1 MAEERDW
8 VAVNWVEWLVAAVG
22 NRSQRQVS
30 LEAQLDASSIN
41 RMVRDYIVPRRSSIP
56 ALAKALGKSRRE
68 TYIAAGYI
76 PGPKAQAA
84 LMKRSES

>member
-1 MAEERDW
+1 MDDQRDW
-8 VAVNWVEWLVAAVG
+8 VAVNWVAWLTAAVG

-41 RMVRDYIVPRRSSIP
+41 RMIRDFIIPRRTSIP
-56 ALAKALGKSRRE
+56 ALAKALGRSKRE

-76 PGPKAQAA
+76 PGPKAQQA
-84 LMKRSES
+84 LLRKAES